1 MNRPKAW
8 KRLLRLG
15 GGPLLGVSLYLAG
28 AVQGEQLPLWATAG
42 TVVWMAWWWVTEA
55 VPLAATALLPLVLLP
70 LWKVQPAA
78 EVAPNY
84 ASNSIFLFL
93 GGFLLALAVQQSGL
107 HRRIALHIL
116 WALGDRP
123 HRVVLGFLVA
133 SAALSMWLSNTATT
147 MMLLPIALSVLARAE
162 QGSNQAVAASAKNS
176 ASSPAGEL
184 APALLLAV
192 AYGAS
197 LGGIATKVGTPPNVA
212 FLAFYQ
218 QRWPQ
223 GPEISFPGWMLLA
236 LPITLLLGGVTW
248 WLLTRAVFRV
258 SRESLWGGRAA
269 VAQFAQQLG
278 PPSADEKWAGLLFL
292 VTALLWV
299 LREPVRGWGW
309 APLLGLGHGSAP
321 GGAAWVSDATVA
333 VGMGLLGFCIP
344 SCQPG
349 RRRLLQW
356 EDTQQLPWGVLL
368 LFGGGLALASAMRT
382 TGLAQLL
389 GHQVAAVLPRGWPT
403 ASVALLTA
411 GMTALTELTSNLASV
426 QMWLPILA
434 ETARE
439 LQTDPRW
446 LLVPVTLAASCAFM
460 LPVATPPN
468 AIVYGSQR
476 VSLHQMMR
484 AGLWVNLA
492 AVAIITLVFRLLG
505 AWHLGLEMHYLP
517 PWAG

>member
-1 MNRPKAW
+1 MKAAGAW
-8 KRLLRLG
+8 KEWLCLG
-15 GGPLLGVSLYLAG
+15 GGPLLGTTIYLLG
-28 AVQGEQLPLWATAG
+28 PSGPQEPMWATAG
-42 TVVWMAWWWVTEA
+42 VVVWMAWWWVTEA
-55 VPLAATALLPLVLLP
+55 VPLAVTALLPLVLLP

-78 EVAPNY
+78 QVAPSY

-93 GGFLLALAVQQSGL
+93 GGFLLALAVERSGL
-107 HRRIALHIL
+107 HRRIALRIL

-123 HRVVLGFLVA
+123 HHVVLGFLAA

-162 QGSNQAVAASAKNS
+162 EPSAGLSSEQAEAPS
-176 ASSPAGEL
+176 GDRGQL

-223 GPEISFPGWMLLA
+223 GPEISFPGWMLMA
-236 LPITLLLGGVTW
+236 LPITLLLGGATW
-248 WLLTRAVFRV
+248 WLLTRGVFRV
-258 SRESLWGGRAA
+258 SRQSLWGGRAV
-269 VAQFAQQLG
+269 VAGFYRQLG
-278 PPSADEKWAGLLFL
+278 PMTADEKWAGLLFL
-292 VTALLWV
+292 ATAALWV

-309 APLLGLGHGSAP
+309 APALGLGHGSAP
-321 GGAAWVSDATVA
+321 GNTAWVSDATVA
-333 VGMGLLGFCIP
+333 MLMGVLGFCVP

-349 RRRLLQW
+349 RKRLLQW
-356 EDTQQLPWGVLL
+356 SDTRELPWGVLL

-389 GHQVAAVLPRGWPT
+389 GHQVAAVLPHRWPT
-403 ASVALLTA
+403 LSVALLTT

-434 ETARE
+434 ETAE
-439 LQTDPRW
+439 DLAIDPRW
-446 LLVPVTLAASCAFM
+446 LLIPVTLAASCAFM

-476 VSLHQMMR
+476 VSLRQMMR
-484 AGLWVNLA
+484 AGLWVNVA

-505 AWHLGLEMHYLP
+505 AWHLGLEIHRLP
-517 PWAG
+517 DWAG